1 MHIDHSV
8 HIDNDPVTTV
18 TDSNN
23 GSGNEHSQIDQSHV
37 HQTGAVNIDH
47 VLSDNNTALHLL

>member
-1 MHIDHSV
+1 M